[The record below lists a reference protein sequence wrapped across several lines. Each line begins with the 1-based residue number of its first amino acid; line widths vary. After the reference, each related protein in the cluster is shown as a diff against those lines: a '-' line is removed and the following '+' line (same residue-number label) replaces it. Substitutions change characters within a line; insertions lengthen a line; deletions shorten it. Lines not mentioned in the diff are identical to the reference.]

1 MNTGQKPTT
10 TAGLPVGT
18 PPIISDFSN
27 RRDPHNQR
35 KSTGMERR
43 QFVDSMD
50 GYTDEAAELGLAID
64 QYKLM
69 HRRRFINYEEL
80 LAVIKSVGYEKKS

>member
-1 MNTGQKPTT
+1 MNTGQEPTSA
-10 TAGLPVGT
+10 AGLPVGT
-18 PPIISDFSN
+18 PPILSDFSD
-27 RRDPHNQR
+27 RRDPHKQR

-43 QFVDSMD
+43 QFVDSLD
-50 GYTDEAAELGLAID
+50 GYSAEAAELGQAID

-80 LAVIKSVGYEKKS
+80 LGIIQSIGYQKKS